1 MWRAGDEWRPRGGQL
16 THYQEPGEGEIKK
29 KLVTILAE
37 GLKWI

>member
-1 MWRAGDEWRPRGGQL
+1 MNGDQEGGSL
-16 THYQEPGEGEIKK
+16 PHYQEPGEGEIKK